1 MKEKEYRSLI
11 FKDLEKQ
18 VLDSI
23 SISLHDIAVE
33 IVRTGFRCSG
43 CGRCCNFSTGDN
55 SVLLT
60 YFDIDNLKKSGNINA
75 IEPTVAEEDMFLA
88 DTEGNVH
95 TFGWRLKRKTNGE
108 CIFLSEAGCT
118 IYPFRPLLCR
128 TYPFY
133 ITESKLEI
141 SECKG
146 EGEGRILPLYHARR
160 LANKVL
166 QRYIIELRD
175 TMMTYRYFKEG
186 PLFLVCQPVSDY
198 KLIVHDSKGKWKF
211 DDK

>member
-11 FKDLEKQ
+11 LKDLEKQ
-18 VLDSI
+18 LLESI
-23 SISLHDIAVE
+23 SISLHDLAVE

-43 CGRCCNFSTGDN
+43 CGRCCKFSTGDN

-108 CIFLSEAGCT
+108 CVFLSEAGCT

-133 ITESKLEI
+133 IAEGKLEI
-141 SECKG
+141 SECVG
-146 EGEGRILPLYHARR
+146 QGRILPFYHAHR
-160 LANKVL
+160 LANEVL

-175 TMMTYRYFKEG
+175 TIMTYRHFKEG
-186 PLFLVCQPVSDY
+186 PLFLASQSASDY
-198 KLIVHDSKGKWKF
+198 KLIVHDSRGKWIL

>member
-11 FKDLEKQ
+11 LKDLNKQ

-23 SISLHDIAVE
+23 SISLHDLVVE

-43 CGRCCNFSTGDN
+43 CGRCCKFYTGDN

-60 YFDIDNLKKSGNINA
+60 YFDIGNLKKSANINA

-108 CIFLSEAGCT
+108 CVFLGETGCT

-133 ITESKLEI
+133 IADGKLEI
-141 SECKG
+141 SECCG
-146 EGEGRILPLYHARR
+146 MGRILSLYHARR
-160 LANKVL
+160 LANELL

-175 TMMTYRYFKEG
+175 TQMTYRHFKEG
-186 PLFLVCQPVSDY
+186 QLFLVSQPASDY
-198 KLIVHDSKGKWKF
+198 ELIVHDSRGKWIIN
-211 DDK
+211 DK

>member
-11 FKDLEKQ
+11 LKDLEKQ
-18 VLDSI
+18 VLDSSSI
-23 SISLHDIAVE
+23 SIHDLVVE
-33 IVRTGFRCSG
+33 IACTGFRCSG
-43 CGRCCNFSTGDN
+43 CGRCCTFSTGDN

-60 YFDIDNLKKSGNINA
+60 YFDIGNLKKSGNIDT
-75 IEPTVAEEDMFLA
+75 IEPTVAEENMFLA

-108 CIFLSEAGCT
+108 CVFLGDAGCT

-133 ITESKLEI
+133 IAEGKMEI
-141 SECKG
+141 SECGGKG
-146 EGEGRILPLYHARR
+146 GFLPFYHARR
-160 LANKVL
+160 LANEVL

-175 TMMTYRYFKEG
+175 TLMTYRHFNEG
-186 PLFLVCQPVSDY
+186 LLFLVSRPAADY
-198 KLIVHDSKGKWKF
+198 KMIVHDSRGKWKP
-211 DDK
+211 DEI

>member
-11 FKDLEKQ
+11 LKDLEKKI
-18 VLDSI
+18 LDSI
-23 SISLHDIAVE
+23 SISLHDLAVE
-33 IVRTGFRCSG
+33 IVHTGFRCSG
-43 CGRCCNFSTGDN
+43 CGRCCKFSTGDN

-60 YFDIDNLKKSGNINA
+60 YFDIGNLKKSGNINA
-75 IEPTVAEEDMFLA
+75 IEPMVAEEDMFLA

-108 CIFLSEAGCT
+108 CVFLGEGGCT

-133 ITESKLEI
+133 IVEGKLKI
-141 SECKG
+141 SECVVQ
-146 EGEGRILPLYHARR
+146 GRFLPLYHARR
-160 LANKVL
+160 LANEVL

-175 TMMTYRYFKEG
+175 TSMTYRHFKED
-186 PLFLVCQPVSDY
+186 PLFLASQPASDY
-198 KLIVHDSKGKWKF
+198 KLIVHDSRGKWIL

>member
-1 MKEKEYRSLI
+1 MKEKESRSLI
-11 FKDLEKQ
+11 LKDLENQ
-18 VLDSI
+18 ILESI
-23 SISLHDIAVE
+23 SIPLHDLVMEIA
-33 IVRTGFRCSG
+33 RTGFRCIG
-43 CGRCCNFSTGDN
+43 CGRCCKFSTGDN

-60 YFDIDNLKKSGNINA
+60 YFDIGNLKKSGNIDA

-108 CIFLSEAGCT
+108 CVFLGDAGCT

-133 ITESKLEI
+133 IVEGKLEI
-141 SECKG
+141 SECVG
-146 EGEGRILPLYHARR
+146 QGRVLPLYHARR
-160 LANKVL
+160 LADEVL

-175 TMMTYRYFKEG
+175 TSMTYRHFKEG
-186 PLFLVCQPVSDY
+186 PLFLVSQPASDY
-198 KLIVHDSKGKWKF
+198 KLIVHDSRGKWKL

>member
-11 FKDLEKQ
+11 LKDLKKQ

-23 SISLHDIAVE
+23 SISLPDLVVE

-43 CGRCCNFSTGDN
+43 CGRCCKFSTGDN

-60 YFDIDNLKKSGNINA
+60 YFDINNLKKGGNINA
-75 IEPTVAEEDMFLA
+75 IEPTVAEESMFLA
-88 DTEGNVH
+88 DNEGNVH

-108 CIFLSEAGCT
+108 CVFLSEAGCT

-133 ITESKLEI
+133 IAEGKLEI
-141 SECKG
+141 SECGGKG
-146 EGEGRILPLYHARR
+146 RVLPLYHARR
-160 LANKVL
+160 LANEVL
-166 QRYIIELRD
+166 QRYIIELLD
-175 TMMTYRYFKEG
+175 TLMTYRHFKEES
-186 PLFLVCQPVSDY
+186 LFLVSQPASDY
-198 KLIVHDSKGKWKF
+198 KLIVHDSRGKWELDNK
-211 DDK
+211 